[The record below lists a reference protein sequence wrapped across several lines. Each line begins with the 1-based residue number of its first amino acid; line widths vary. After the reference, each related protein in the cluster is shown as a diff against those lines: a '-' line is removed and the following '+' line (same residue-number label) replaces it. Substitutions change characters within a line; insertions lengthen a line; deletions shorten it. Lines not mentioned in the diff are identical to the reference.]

1 MNEQI
6 EELFAVY
13 ALGGLTEAEQHE
25 VEAYVAQNPSA
36 RLRLDEMIKTAVS
49 LSYAAPP
56 LSPSPEREQELMD
69 RVERSAAARRA
80 TMPRPVTNG
89 VVKRPFWWQQLRAFL
104 TPPLFATFSTAMA
117 LIIFLWALF
126 LLRQVATLQRQLLAA
141 TTENSSLQTNLDTLT
156 QEKERLDT
164 QIAALTR
171 DKETLLAENT
181 QLQTANGLLRE
192 DNARLSG
199 AREVQALLNSPN
211 IHTISLPGTEEQPE
225 ASGQLVIDRENHVA
239 ILIVNGMPELPQGQ
253 VYQVLLIRGTEH
265 ETAETFRVDTQG
277 QGVLLVHSAQPI
289 NSFDAVGVS
298 VEPAGGSPQRTGEV
312 ILLGSLTN

>member
-13 ALGGLTEAEQHE
+13 ALGGLTEAERRE
-25 VEAYVAQNPSA
+25 VEAYVAQNLSA

-49 LSYAAPP
+49 LSYAASPQP
-56 LSPSPEREQELMD
+56 LSSEREQELMA
-69 RVERSAAARRA
+69 RVERAAAARRA
-80 TMPRPVTNG
+80 VVVRPVTNG
-89 VVKRPFWWQQLRAFL
+89 TIKRPSWRQQLRSFMA
-104 TPPLFATFSTAMA
+104 TPLFAGFTTAVA
-117 LIIFLWALF
+117 LFIFLWALF
-126 LLRQVATLQRQLLAA
+126 LLRQVATLQRELLAV
-141 TTENSSLQTNLDTLT
+141 TTENRSLQTNLETLT
-156 QEKERLDT
+156 EEKESLDT

-171 DKETLLAENT
+171 DKETLLAENA
-181 QLQTANGLLRE
+181 QLQTANGLLKE

-199 AREVQALLNSPN
+199 AREVQALLESPN
-211 IHTISLPGTEEQPE
+211 IHTVSLPGTEEQPD
-225 ASGQLVIDRENHVA
+225 ALGQLVVDQENHVA
-239 ILIVNGMPELPQGQ
+239 ILIVSGMPELPQGQ

-298 VEPAGGSPQRTGEV
+298 VEPSGGSPQRTGEV